1 MNQDK
6 IGKFIKQ
13 LRTEKELSQYQLA
26 DLVPISRQAVSKWE
40 RGESIPDSSTL
51 VRLSDIFGVT
61 INELLAGKHLKDNSI
76 KQLENTTLSILDDS
90 NKKSKRIKRNFI
102 VSTTI
107 IIILLLLF
115 LSYYFINSYNST
127 KVYTITGNGEN
138 FKIRDGIF
146 LTTKGKKYI
155 RLGNIKYDKNIDITN
170 IKLYYKNNNKE
181 YKILEDNDIEEFVLV
196 DKDGYREKLP
206 KNTHIIL
213 NNLYIRIQYND
224 NSEETIKLRFK
235 RDYSNNSLMFNG
247 RKKYHIKIKSKRKY
261 NGVKIGTIIG
271 VLFKKEEPQ
280 EENKI
285 EVVEDIDSIN
295 SEYSNIE
302 NHPEVIIHDSKFLKP
317 QVEEK
322 SIVEEEPIVEEE
334 KLDIEKVIS
343 NLKENSFEFDSTYI
357 YENEEEAIMFLYYES
372 INQLTLYKND
382 TFMWDYY
389 INEDRYNC
397 SPTYGD
403 DCKNDVIEI
412 LKKYSD

>member
-1 MNQDK
+1 MNQK
-6 IGKFIKQ
+6 QIGKFILK
-13 LRTEKELSQYQLA
+13 LRTEKNLSQYQLA

-76 KQLENTTLSILDDS
+76 KQLENTALSILDDS

-102 VSTTI
+102 VSATI

-224 NSEETIKLRFK
+224 NSEETIKLKFK
-235 RDYSNNSLMFNG
+235 RDYSNNSLMFKNKHIYKTN
-247 RKKYHIKIKSKRKY
+247 KKSVDKFT
-261 NGVKIGTIIG
+261 GVKVGTIVG
-271 VLFKKEEPQ
+271 VLLKKEESQ
-280 EENKI
+280 
-285 EVVEDIDSIN
+285 EDIIPPPSH
-295 SEYSNIE
+295 EMIE
-302 NHPEVIIHDSKFLKP
+302 GENVT
-317 QVEEK
+317 
-322 SIVEEEPIVEEE
+322 SIVQHDNTLEINNSNDIEKEEIIEEE
-334 KLDIEKVIS
+334 KLDIDNVLS
-343 NLKENSFEFDSTYI
+343 YLKENSFEFDSTYI

-397 SPTYGD
+397 SPTYSD
-403 DCKNDVIEI
+403 DCKNDVIET
-412 LKKYSD
+412 LKKYSN

>member
-196 DKDGYREKLP
+196 DNDGYREKLP

-224 NSEETIKLRFK
+224 NSEETVKLKFK
-235 RDYSNNSLMFNG
+235 RDYSNNSLMFKNK
-247 RKKYHIKIKSKRKY
+247 KKYNVKLKSNHKFT
-261 NGVKIGTIIG
+261 GVKVGTIIG

-285 EVVEDIDSIN
+285 EVVEDIDSIT

-302 NHPEVIIHDSKFLKP
+302 NPPEVIIHDSKFLKP

-343 NLKENSFEFDSTYI
+343 YLKENSFEFDSTYI

-397 SPTYGD
+397 SPTYGA

-412 LKKYSD
+412 LKKYSN